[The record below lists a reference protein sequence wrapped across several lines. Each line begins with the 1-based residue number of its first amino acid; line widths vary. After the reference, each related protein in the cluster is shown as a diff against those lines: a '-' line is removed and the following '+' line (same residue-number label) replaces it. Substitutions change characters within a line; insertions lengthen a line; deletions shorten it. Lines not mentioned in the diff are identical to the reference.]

1 MDMTYDVKDLAKRY
15 PDVEKLRLANL
26 RRAWRNIVIYELA
39 VFAVVLLSLD
49 YIGELYDTAVR
60 NSEGVEF
67 LTKALWV
74 LAILA
79 LLPPWFFA
87 STERLYKKTRQGTV
101 IKQSFQKRVSDIDRT
116 KSGRYRPGN
125 GRLVWSAYIEVV
137 YKSKDGKRR
146 RLLFQS
152 KSDEVLREGTEFVKY
167 RGLPYPIPVYREK
180 NLKNRYICIKCGRH
194 EKADILEC
202 TYCGTSMVHFD
213 F

>member
-1 MDMTYDVKDLAKRY
+1 MIYDTRYLSKKY
-15 PDVEKLRLANL
+15 PDIERLRIRNL

-39 VFAVVLLSLD
+39 VLAVVLLSLG
-49 YIGELYDTAVR
+49 YIGELYGTAVR

-137 YKSKDGKRR
+137 YKSKDGKNR

-152 KSDEVLREGTEFVKY
+152 KSDEVLREGTDFVKY
-167 RGLPYPIPVYREK
+167 RGLAYPIPVYRNQDPK
-180 NLKNRYICIKCGRH
+180 NKYICVSCGRH
-194 EKADILEC
+194 EKANVLDC